1 MLTHIHPSR
10 AWFACENRS
19 YIKGNG
25 CLSSMS
31 EASPEP
37 PSAQSPFARL
47 GRYLRRRDLKHLVR
61 GRYPS
66 FIAHTDSCARPKS
79 SLRLRSMPWSES
91 LCRLS
96 SAPAG
101 RWPFPTLSPQSVL
114 GRLDPYP
121 AVFLRCTYPFLPEEL
136 RPHVRSET
144 FGTPNCLCNA
154 TSTEHAVSGLQSF
167 RYVQAPM
174 FARPPGCTHR

>member
-25 CLSSMS
+25 YPSTMS

-47 GRYLRRRDLKHLVR
+47 GRYPWQRDVQHLVR

-66 FIAHTDSCARPKS
+66 FIAHTDSCVRPNPSRCLGMS
-79 SLRLRSMPWSES
+79 SYTRSLQVVTSPCWEMVLPDII
-91 LCRLS
+91 
-96 SAPAG
+96 SAILA
-101 RWPFPTLSPQSVL
+101 
-114 GRLDPYP
+114 
-121 AVFLRCTYPFLPEEL
+121 
-136 RPHVRSET
+136 
-144 FGTPNCLCNA
+144 
-154 TSTEHAVSGLQSF
+154 
-167 RYVQAPM
+167 
-174 FARPPGCTHR
+174 